1 MEHARDFPTFVGSM
15 SRASTS
21 SPGFLTQF
29 LRRQGH
35 WMLVSHGAVKVF
47 GFAAV
52 VAVTRLV
59 SEADYGLYAYA
70 MGLVASAVPFMG
82 FGAYQAFVRYSALA
96 PSQSVK
102 FALHRHAFGWGLL
115 GSAGLS
121 LLVSSLA
128 PWICLDLPDSAF
140 ILRILAWVMVSTFI
154 MEHTKG
160 LARALH
166 LNRVSAQ
173 VDLTFSVLLV
183 LGAFFGTRAF
193 GIEGYAVAVVVSPV
207 AASIPFMARLGAH
220 RMALSRVH
228 KGLEGFWSYGLH
240 TAVGSMFGQAL
251 FAVDVYLLGR
261 LWVESPD
268 DLAVYRVAWLIPLA
282 TQVLPSAVAA
292 TDFVRNAA
300 MSDDPSGIRSYIL
313 GYWKS
318 VGLVS
323 LIALSVVAALAPVL
337 LSVFGPGYP
346 RGADWMRIM
355 LVGAL
360 GAHLLRVPMGNLL
373 SALGRARWN
382 TWTSGVVL
390 VLAATGLA
398 WRIPTHGLLGAAQ
411 VMAVML
417 WINGLMS
424 LALVGHHLRITP
436 EGERK

>member
-1 MEHARDFPTFVGSM
+1 
-15 SRASTS
+15 
-21 SPGFLTQF
+21 
-29 LRRQGH
+29 
-35 WMLVSHGAVKVF
+35 MLVSHGAVKVF

-96 PSQSVK
+96 PSQSAK

-115 GSAGLS
+115 GSAGLA

-128 PWICLDLPDSAF
+128 PWICLDLPDSAS
-140 ILRILAWVMVSTFI
+140 ILRILAWVMASTFI

-166 LNRVSAQ
+166 LNRMSAQ
-173 VDLTFSVLLV
+173 VDLTFAILLV
-183 LGAFFGTRAF
+183 AGAFFGTRAF
-193 GIEGYAVAVVVSPV
+193 GIEGYALAVVASPV
-207 AASIPFMARLGAH
+207 VASLPFMARLGAH
-220 RMALSRVH
+220 RMALGRVQN
-228 KGLEGFWSYGLH
+228 GMEGFWSYGLH

-292 TDFVRNAA
+292 TDFVRNAT
-300 MSDDPSGIRSYIL
+300 MSDDPAGIRSYIL

-323 LIALSVVAALAPVL
+323 LFALSAVAALAPVL

-382 TWTSGVVL
+382 TWTSGGVL
-390 VLAATGLA
+390 VLAAVGCA

-411 VMAVML
+411 VMAAML
-417 WINGLMS
+417 WVNGLIS

-436 EGERK
+436 AGERK

>member
-1 MEHARDFPTFVGSM
+1 
-15 SRASTS
+15 
-21 SPGFLTQF
+21 
-29 LRRQGH
+29 
-35 WMLVSHGAVKVF
+35 MLVSHGAVKVF

-52 VAVTRLV
+52 VAVTRWV

-96 PSQSVK
+96 PSQSAK

-128 PWICLDLPDSAF
+128 PWICSDLPDSVS
-140 ILRILAWVMVSTFI
+140 ILRILAWVMASTFI

-166 LNRVSAQ
+166 LNRMSAH
-173 VDLTFSVLLV
+173 VDLTFAILLV
-183 LGAFFGTRAF
+183 AGAFFGTRTF
-193 GIEGYAVAVVVSPV
+193 GIEGYAVAVVASPV
-207 AASIPFMARLGAH
+207 VASLPFMARLGAH
-220 RMALSRVH
+220 RMALGRVQN
-228 KGLEGFWSYGLH
+228 GMEGFWSYGLH

-300 MSDDPSGIRSYIL
+300 MSDDPAGIRSYIL

-318 VGLVS
+318 VGLLS
-323 LIALSVVAALAPVL
+323 LFALSAVAAFAPLL

-382 TWTSGVVL
+382 TWTSGGVL
-390 VLAATGLA
+390 VLAVAGCA

-411 VMAVML
+411 VMAAML
-417 WINGLMS
+417 WVNGLIS

-436 EGERK
+436 AGERK

>member
-1 MEHARDFPTFVGSM
+1 
-15 SRASTS
+15 
-21 SPGFLTQF
+21 
-29 LRRQGH
+29 
-35 WMLVSHGAVKVF
+35 MLVSHGTVKVF

-52 VAVTRLV
+52 VAVTRWV

-96 PSQSVK
+96 PSQSAK

-128 PWICLDLPDSAF
+128 PWICSDLPDSAS
-140 ILRILAWVMVSTFI
+140 ILRILAWVMASTFI

-166 LNRVSAQ
+166 LNRMSAQ
-173 VDLTFSVLLV
+173 VDLTFAMLLV
-183 LGAFFGTRAF
+183 AGAFFGTRAF
-193 GIEGYAVAVVVSPV
+193 GIEGYAVAVVASPV
-207 AASIPFMARLGAH
+207 VASLPFMARLGAH
-220 RMALSRVH
+220 RMALGRVQT
-228 KGLEGFWSYGLH
+228 GMEGFWSYGLH

-300 MSDDPSGIRSYIL
+300 MSDDPAGIRAYIL

-318 VGLVS
+318 VGFVS
-323 LIALSVVAALAPVL
+323 LLALSATAALAPVL

-346 RGADWMRIM
+346 RGADWMRVM

-382 TWTSGVVL
+382 TWTSGGVL
-390 VLAATGLA
+390 VLAAAGCA

-417 WINGLMS
+417 WVNGFIS
-424 LALVGHHLRITP
+424 LALVGHHLRLTLA
-436 EGERK
+436 GARK